1 LKDNGRRDY
10 TLNSTTLGP
19 TTGVQFTNQGSI
31 YGVDET
37 GPAEAMLDLLDEN
50 GVVTVVDLQ

>member
-19 TTGVQFTNQGSI
+19 TNGGQFISPFFAGQFGNNKLGRVQREGGNDAVSGA
-31 YGVDET
+31 V
-37 GPAEAMLDLLDEN
+37 L
-50 GVVTVVDLQ
+50 